1 MEKMPIGAYIKQQR
15 EAKGWSQEF
24 LCEGVCSRTS
34 LSRIENDSQAPS
46 FTTLNKLF
54 EKLGLPSRQFL
65 MLADMPSIEADNLQK
80 KIRNNSA
87 LCQETEGEERSRLL
101 EQFQKDLERLE
112 TLCGKDNPLFRQFAL
127 STQVTAGRPDG
138 PYSSEERLDMLLEA
152 IRLTVPLFDLEKIAA
167 FRYTETEIV
176 LINKLA
182 RTYSR
187 AGNRKKAISI
197 SRQLLKYIEKNNQSL
212 DSYAR
217 QFCLV
222 AHNYAIDLAL
232 EKKYKDAICYAEKC
246 REAGNANGYY
256 NFLPECMAIMGECY
270 FFLGDRER
278 SADCY
283 TQAFYLSKAYGNKRD
298 LAIVRQEMREHLG
311 LEMPS

>member
-24 LCEGVCSRTS
+24 LCEGVCSRTT

-80 KIRNNSA
+80 KIRNNSV
-87 LCQETEGEERSRLL
+87 LCQETEGEERARLL

-138 PYSSEERLDMLLEA
+138 PYSSGERLDMLLEA
-152 IRLTVPLFDLEKIAA
+152 IRQD
-167 FRYTETEIV
+167 
-176 LINKLA
+176 
-182 RTYSR
+182 
-187 AGNRKKAISI
+187 
-197 SRQLLKYIEKNNQSL
+197 
-212 DSYAR
+212 
-217 QFCLV
+217 
-222 AHNYAIDLAL
+222 
-232 EKKYKDAICYAEKC
+232 
-246 REAGNANGYY
+246 
-256 NFLPECMAIMGECY
+256 
-270 FFLGDRER
+270 
-278 SADCY
+278 
-283 TQAFYLSKAYGNKRD
+283 
-298 LAIVRQEMREHLG
+298 
-311 LEMPS
+311 